1 MELRTPYNYDR
12 DQASL
17 DSGLGNFDKSM
28 THQSFKDECDIN
40 TIVERFNVTG
50 VLPQVSSPPSYQ
62 NFEGIFD
69 YQTAQNAIVQ
79 ADAAFM
85 QLPAQIRDRFRN
97 SAAEML
103 SFLENEENREEAV
116 YLGLIP
122 EPAPETAPHTA
133 PT

>member
-1 MELRTPYNYDR
+1 MEIRTAYNYDR
-12 DQASL
+12 DQVSL
-17 DSGLGNFDKSM
+17 DTGLGNFDKSL
-28 THQSFKDECDIN
+28 TQQSFKEECDIN

-50 VLPQVSSPPSYQ
+50 LLPQANALPVYQ

-116 YLGLIP
+116 YLGLL
-122 EPAPETAPHTA
+122 EPAPETAPHTD